1 MNRYSLFRSER
12 GITMVESLVALV
24 VLSVGLL
31 GIASLYVISMQSG
44 RTAMLRTQAVN
55 LVSDMADRIRA
66 NGLGGEAYDSAEY
79 GGAPAERACVADE
92 NCTAAE
98 LAEDD
103 LARWEAAVTAALPS
117 PTTTVVYE
125 EAAVAGRPDRY
136 TISIDWREPGEE
148 FRYET
153 NLFLIP
159 VAP

>member
-1 MNRYSLFRSER
+1 MNRISPIRRER

-66 NGLGGEAYDSAEY
+66 NGLGGEAYASAEY
-79 GGAPAERACVADE
+79 SGEPEEHGCVVDE
-92 NCTAAE
+92 NCTAAQ

-103 LARWEAAVTAALPS
+103 LARWIASVNAALPS
-117 PTTTVVYE
+117 PVTTVVFN
-125 EAAVAGRPDRY
+125 EAGAAGNPDRY

-159 VAP
+159 VTP